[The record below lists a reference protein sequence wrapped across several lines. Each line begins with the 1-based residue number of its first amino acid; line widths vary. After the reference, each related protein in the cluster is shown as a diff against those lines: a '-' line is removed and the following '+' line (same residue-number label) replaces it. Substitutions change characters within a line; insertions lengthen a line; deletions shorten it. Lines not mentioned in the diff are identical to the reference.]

1 MSNIALFGTI
11 FMDIKGFSDRK
22 YDPVGRNVGQVQ
34 FVHGGVGRNVAEN
47 LAVLG
52 SKVTFVSALDD
63 SPIGLDVEKRLQQE
77 KVNLKYLKKVPEK
90 GMGIWMAILDHNG
103 DLAAS
108 ISKMPDFSLLENFVA
123 EAAEKAV
130 ADASHVAVEID
141 LTEKI
146 TRTILEAAKR
156 YNKPVYG
163 IPGNLE
169 IVGAHK
175 DILEGME
182 CFICNDIEAQKL
194 FDEPVNF
201 SDLDEVTKAVA
212 QFSRLMRLKSMVVTL
227 GDRGAVYYKE
237 GMENA
242 MHHAIQPVE
251 MVDSTGAGD
260 AFFSGVLNALEKGKT
275 LSEAVCCGSAVA
287 AYTIQSPESTCIG
300 YRGEN

>member
-1 MSNIALFGTI
+1 MANIALFGTI
-11 FMDIKGFSDRK
+11 FMDIKGFSEKK

-52 SKVTFVSALDD
+52 SRVTFVSTLDD
-63 SPIGLDVEKRLQQE
+63 SPIGLDVEKRLLE
-77 KVNLKYLKKVPEK
+77 ENISLSYMKKVPEK

-108 ISKMPDFSLLENFVA
+108 ISKMPDFSLLENFVE
-123 EAAEKAV
+123 EAAEKAI
-130 ADASHVAVEID
+130 AEATHVALEID

-146 TRTILEAAKR
+146 TRTILKAAKKA
-156 YNKPVYG
+156 NKPVYG

-169 IVGAHK
+169 VVGAHK
-175 DILEGME
+175 DVLEEME

-194 FDEPVNF
+194 FGEAVDF
-201 SDLDEVTKAVA
+201 ADLDAVGRAVA
-212 QFSRLMRLKSMVVTL
+212 QFARSMRLKSMVVTL
-227 GDRGAVYYKE
+227 GERGAVYYE
-237 GMENA
+237 TGMDKA
-242 MHHAIQPVE
+242 KLHAVQPVE

-260 AFFSGVLNALEKGKT
+260 AFFSGVLHALVEGKP
-275 LSEAVCCGSAVA
+275 LSAAVHCGSAVA

-300 YRGEN
+300 YQG